1 VVSLLEILRAYV
13 QAYTNA
19 VDSLGLDMFAIQTQ
33 TEQGNDFRENT
44 VLLQRL
50 REHAST
56 LLLHCEHLPMTAI
69 SVQKLIQMID
79 HHEVTAIWAQP
90 GMAFLSSIREIQTRM
105 HDELSI
111 NLFFKLPN
119 DKKLYFDFPLKGW
132 EEIVARFPD
141 TTGNVEEMSKCFAL
155 SRYAAS
161 VFHGVKAVESVLIQ
175 FGTFLGVN
183 DPLSGWTAVTSR
195 LEVLLVKTKYPDL
208 PPKYQSCRPFLEQMN
223 AVAQALQSAWR
234 NKISHTQGSLT
245 LMTVEFS
252 PDVAEEIMV
261 ASRSFMRRLA
271 TEMPT

>member
-1 VVSLLEILRAYV
+1 MSLLEILRAYV

-19 VDSLGLDMFAIQTQ
+19 VDCLGLDLIAIQTQ
-33 TEQGNDFRENT
+33 TEQGNDFRANT
-44 VLLQRL
+44 LLLQRL
-50 REHAST
+50 RGHLTT
-56 LLLHCEHLPMTAI
+56 LLPHCEHLPMTAI
-69 SVQKLIQMID
+69 SVQNLIQMID
-79 HHEVTAIWAQP
+79 TPSMTAIWAQP
-90 GMAFLSSIREIQTRM
+90 GLAFLSSIREIQTRM

-141 TTGNVEEMSKCFAL
+141 TTGNIEEMSKCFAL

-175 FGTFLGVN
+175 FGKFLGVN

-252 PDVAEEIMV
+252 PDIAEEIMV